1 MATGAVSANRLEILQ
16 IANAVAAEK
25 SIDKRIVLEA
35 MEEAIQKAARS
46 RYGLEHDIRAEINPD
61 SGDTKLWRV
70 QTVVE
75 TIENPVTQ
83 LTLAE
88 AKKMDSDA
96 EIGNEFREELPPFE
110 FGRVA
115 DQPRDRRGAAPRGA
129 GAPKRNYAAGLA
141 TNNDVVAL
149 CGMKHSFAN
158 SSWNAM
164 SAAVTH
170 ASRMTIVSGTR
181 WAMLR
186 SSWTMPYINGRW
198 LQVWSS
204 WLR

>member
-46 RYGLEHDIRAEINPD
+46 RYGLEHDIRAEINA
-61 SGDTKLWRV
+61 DTGEQRLWRV

-83 LTLAE
+83 ISVAD
-88 AKKMDSDA
+88 AKKIDPEA
-96 EIGNEFREELPPFE
+96 EVGHELREELPPFD

-115 DQPRDRRGAAPRGA
+115 AQTAKQVITGKVREAERSRQYNEFKDRVGE
-129 GAPKRNYAAGLA
+129 
-141 TNNDVVAL
+141 
-149 CGMKHSFAN
+149 
-158 SSWNAM
+158 
-164 SAAVTH
+164 
-170 ASRMTIVSGTR
+170 I
-181 WAMLR
+181 
-186 SSWTMPYINGRW
+186 INGTVQRVEYGHVIVD
-198 LQVWSS
+198 LGKAEGVIRRNDEIGRASC
-204 WLR
+204 R

>member
-25 SIDKRIVLEA
+25 NIDKRIVLEA

-61 SGDTKLWRV
+61 SGETRLWRV

-75 TIENPVTQ
+75 TVENPVTQ

-88 AKKMDSDA
+88 GKKMDADA

-115 DQPRDRRGAAPRGA
+115 AQTAKQVITGKVREAERHRQYNDFKDRVGE
-129 GAPKRNYAAGLA
+129 
-141 TNNDVVAL
+141 
-149 CGMKHSFAN
+149 
-158 SSWNAM
+158 
-164 SAAVTH
+164 
-170 ASRMTIVSGTR
+170 I
-181 WAMLR
+181 
-186 SSWTMPYINGRW
+186 INGT
-198 LQVWSS
+198 V
-204 WLR
+204 